1 MRVGGSTADPR
12 RQARLPRLARA
23 GDAGGR
29 RGIPGPAAG
38 AVAARALPDGTLVI
52 VSGGGHG
59 GGTVRVWRLA
69 DGALAAPSL
78 ELPGS
83 VQSVAVHGKDIVTA
97 ARADTAVHQLAL
109 P

>member
-1 MRVGGSTADPR
+1 VGGSTADPR

-52 VSGGGHG
+52 VIVIGGGHG

-69 DGALAAPSL
+69 DGAPAAPPL

-83 VQSVAVHGKDIVTA
+83 VQSVAVHGTSSP
-97 ARADTAVHQLAL
+97 RLGPT
-109 P
+109 